1 MFVRPEAARS
11 IPGQAEVGI
20 TSYGGP
26 NWSVTTSS
34 VDLGIGAKNQ
44 SCAAIAGS
52 HRNIPQDSLWVD
64 SPGVKTLIV
73 MLGTERSHI
82 TVKLRILAIHVP

>member
-26 NWSVTTSS
+26 TWSVTTSS

-52 HRNIPQDSLWVD
+52 HRNIP
-64 SPGVKTLIV
+64 
-73 MLGTERSHI
+73 
-82 TVKLRILAIHVP
+82 